1 MDNRKQQASVTV
13 PFCLVITLMVV
24 LIFTLV
30 EGARYYG
37 LKTDATEW
45 TNLTEESLFA
55 GYQPFLLEQYD
66 MFFLDGGFGT
76 GKWKL
81 ELAEDT
87 MQALLYDNLMA
98 AEAGDGINLY
108 RMGVESVKVT
118 DYMLATDDGGKVF
131 EAQVA
136 KTMKNVIGQRAAEK
150 ILEDI
155 KKVNA
160 SEDAGGNPEQS
171 ITDAKKTLEELAN
184 QAATENKTNTIRPK
198 GSRKGAAAATT
209 TQVET
214 PVVDNPLEKI
224 EPVRAQGILALVL
237 PEGKTVSGKTI
248 SVDNCLLKRDCQK
261 GTYKQKE
268 NPGWYERILMQEY
281 VKPLAG
287 NFLEPRTDGALSYGT
302 EYLICGAGSDEENL
316 KKTVNKLLLIRECIN
331 FLYLQRDAVKNAEA
345 STLAALIAGA
355 SANPAVIEVVK
366 QGILAAWA
374 YAESVCDVK
383 ALLSGGKVPL
393 MKTGSS
399 WKTQLSNIGKVA
411 EQKYTGE
418 SQGLSYENYLDAL
431 LYSKSVKQI
440 AYRSMDLMEKDMQ
453 KEPAYANCRM
463 DHMIVGMKIKAAYK
477 ADTIFLGI
485 MGNDSI
491 GSFSF
496 ERKAEY
502 VYQ

>member
-13 PFCLVITLMVV
+13 PFCLIITLMVV

-66 MFFLDGGFGT
+66 LFFLDGGFGT
-76 GKWKL
+76 GKWKIDR
-81 ELAEDT
+81 AEDT

-98 AEAGDGINLY
+98 AESDEGINLY
-108 RMGVESVKVT
+108 RMEVEAVKVT

-131 EAQVA
+131 EVQAA
-136 KTMKNVIGQRAAEK
+136 KTMKNVIGERAAKK
-150 ILEDI
+150 ILENI
-155 KKVNA
+155 KKVKS
-160 SEDAGGNPEQS
+160 SEEAGGNPEQS
-171 ITDAKKTLEELAN
+171 INNANQALEELAN
-184 QAATENKTNTIRPK
+184 QAVAETETNTVRSK
-198 GSRKGAAAATT
+198 GSRKGAAATTT

-214 PVVDNPLEKI
+214 PVVDNPLEEI
-224 EPVRAQGILALVL
+224 ESVRAQGILALVL
-237 PEGKTVSGKTI
+237 PKGKTVSGKTI
-248 SVDNCLLKRDCQK
+248 SVDNCLLKRNCQK
-261 GTYKQKE
+261 GTFKQKE

-287 NFLEPRTDGALSYGT
+287 NFLEPRIDGALSYGT
-302 EYLICGAGSDEENL
+302 EYLICGEDSDEENL

-331 FLYLQRDAVKNAEA
+331 FVYLQKDSVKIAEA
-345 STLAALIAGA
+345 AALATVIAGA
-355 SANPAVIEVVK
+355 SANPVVIEVVK
-366 QGILAAWA
+366 QGLLAVWA

-393 MKTGSS
+393 MKTSS
-399 WKTQLSNIGKVA
+399 NWKTQLSNIGEVA
-411 EQKYTGE
+411 NQNYAGE

-485 MGNDSI
+485 MGNDTI